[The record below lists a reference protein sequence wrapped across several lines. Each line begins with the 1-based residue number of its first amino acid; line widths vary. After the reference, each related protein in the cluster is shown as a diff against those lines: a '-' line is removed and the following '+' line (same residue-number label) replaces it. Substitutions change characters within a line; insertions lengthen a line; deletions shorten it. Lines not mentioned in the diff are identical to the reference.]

1 MVNISDEKVL
11 TKITAPVKD
20 AAITKDA
27 AATRRACCYA
37 NGQDSPDGATVS
49 NKVTT
54 KSGANSH
61 IQYTLALM
69 CAKIV

>member
-1 MVNISDEKVL
+1 MVSISDEKVL

-37 NGQDSPDGATVS
+37 NGQDSPDGATV
-49 NKVTT
+49 
-54 KSGANSH
+54 
-61 IQYTLALM
+61 
-69 CAKIV
+69 